1 MKTITT
7 VLITIILIL
16 IGHFVTAQEN
26 FKGDTIRIQLD
37 GIMLEVSAF
46 DLKVNTIQS
55 AHIPDKVKALLKE
68 LENVEI
74 TEAKPNERVVIKVE
88 DRYSY
93 GESAYQTLEFEKQ
106 LVTKSEAVLFQGQK
120 LLKGNSN
127 YVLVIENQNYLISI
141 FLDKL
146 EDASKLLEPGIEEQL
161 NQADAN
167 IPQNR
172 KLTNGWLILD
182 ENKNF
187 LPYFLDETSSIT
199 SDMLELSGGIGSGWI
214 KNTFVTDLHARVGL
228 AFGKKAMLRNVYF
241 TKYELMYDFSAGTSD
256 KPFQTNSFLSLG
268 WEHNM
273 SSNPEK
279 ENWIG
284 LSFGYL
290 VDRNGDFFEK
300 NTFKFGF
307 TKRINNV
314 ISINPELYLGKKG
327 AYPGVRFSIGF

>member
-1 MKTITT
+1 MGK
-7 VLITIILIL
+7 V
-16 IGHFVTAQEN
+16 
-26 FKGDTIRIQLD
+26 RIKPL
-37 GIMLEVSAF
+37 S
-46 DLKVNTIQS
+46 LK
-55 AHIPDKVKALLKE
+55 
-68 LENVEI
+68 
-74 TEAKPNERVVIKVE
+74 
-88 DRYSY
+88 
-93 GESAYQTLEFEKQ
+93 KQ

-214 KNTFVTDLHARVGL
+214 KNTFVTDIHARVGL

-241 TKYELMYDFSAGTSD
+241 AKYELMYDFSAGTSD

-273 SSNPEK
+273 STNPAKEK
-279 ENWIG
+279 WYG
-284 LSFGYL
+284 VSFGYL
-290 VDRNGDFFEK
+290 IDRNGDFFEK
-300 NTFKFGF
+300 NTFKLGF

-314 ISINPELYLGKKG
+314 ISINPELYIGKKG
-327 AYPGVRFSIGF
+327 TYPGVRFSIGF